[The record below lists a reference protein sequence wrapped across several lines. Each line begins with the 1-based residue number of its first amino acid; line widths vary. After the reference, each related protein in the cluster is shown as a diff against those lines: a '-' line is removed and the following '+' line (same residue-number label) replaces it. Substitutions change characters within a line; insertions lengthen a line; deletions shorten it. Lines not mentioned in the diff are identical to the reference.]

1 MEKEEQPVEGLKDV
15 LKPSANSDS
24 SDITTIDES
33 KLTPEQKETLDKF
46 REETAKRNYHDVIK
60 NWEEAMVGIENID
73 DFVVLINEINA
84 CPDLDKNPYMLV
96 DAVTLVALAAV
107 RVVNKQHTFPV
118 DLGFRLGTNLLAALL
133 DIKGPYRIYEFEH
146 ILDPAC
152 DGDYRSIPPQYVA
165 WLRNKAKA
173 LLDEQP
179 DAPAELRK
187 RWKQVMNGNLP
198 EGWVVRKM

>member
-1 MEKEEQPVEGLKDV
+1 MVEKEIELKDV
-15 LKPSANSDS
+15 LAPS
-24 SDITTIDES
+24 SDAPEVTVVDES
-33 KLTPEQKETLDKF
+33 KLNAEQQEILKKFKEDA
-46 REETAKRNYHDVIK
+46 AKRNYGETIK
-60 NWEEAMVGIENID
+60 AWEEAMVGIENID
-73 DFVVLINEINA
+73 DFVALVNEINA

-107 RVVNKQHTFPV
+107 RVVNKEHVFPV
-118 DLGFRLGTNLLAALL
+118 DLGFRLGTNLLSALL

-152 DGDYRSIPPQYVA
+152 DGDYRSIPPHYVA

-173 LLDEQP
+173 LLEEQP

-187 RWKQVMNGNLP
+187 RWKQVMQGNLP
-198 EGWVVRKM
+198 EGWVVRKN